1 MCLARSCTQRTRRH
15 RALSYWVRVTSA
27 SLIGSARLCIEAL
40 RFTPQCAVST
50 SAPSAPVLAERVRS
64 AMARKDKSPLLY
76 FYGYVPN
83 NTPTF
88 NIPSSFPGYPWA
100 LQHWEVLKRLSSRM
114 LGTCAHADVVVQ
126 RHVRRPS
133 TSTMLGLTF
142 GNCAHAG
149 ADLWNASAG
158 DSTNYERGEWLRFT
172 GFIRLRCSRCYRRGS
187 FCC

>member
-40 RFTPQCAVST
+40 RFTPQYAVST

-114 LGTCAHADVVVQ
+114 LGTCAHA
-126 RHVRRPS
+126 
-133 TSTMLGLTF
+133 
-142 GNCAHAG
+142 G